1 MTIQASSL
9 VLPLPSNVVHV
20 PAVKQR
26 TDYSCGAA
34 ATLSVLRFWRAAEYE
49 RTSERDLFSALD
61 TTPSNGTEPEPITDY
76 LRDVARLEA
85 RYVHGDVTLAHLER
99 EVDLGRPP
107 IVDLQAWRD
116 TDAPWPEVWD
126 AGHYAILVGYDA
138 DHLFFMD
145 PSVLTAGAYAYMPR
159 AELYERWHDLAGPK
173 NDRLER
179 MTVFV
184 HGDGAPWKPNGAAPK
199 TAVRLG

>member
-1 MTIQASSL
+1 MTIRASSL
-9 VLPLPSNVVHV
+9 LALPSNVVHV

-34 ATLSVLRFWRAAEYE
+34 ATLSMLRFWRGAEYE
-49 RTSERDLFSALD
+49 RTHERELFAALD
-61 TTPSNGTEPEPITDY
+61 TTPSNGTEPEPITSY
-76 LRDVARLEA
+76 LRDKARLDA
-85 RYVHGDVTLAHLER
+85 TYVHGDVTLAHLER
-99 EVDLGRPP
+99 EVDARRPP

-116 TDAPWPEVWD
+116 DATPWAQVWD
-126 AGHYAILVGYDA
+126 AGHYAILVGYD
-138 DHLFFMD
+138 DVNLFFMD

-159 AELYERWHDLAGPK
+159 GELYERWHDLAGPK
-173 NDRLER
+173 NDRLQR

-184 HGDGAPWKPNGAAPK
+184 RGERSAWKAHGATPT